1 MQLIKQSNKMPDI
14 NSLPHIS
21 TLENIETNFKVFA
34 GPGAGKTTWLISHL
48 ERVLYESNRLNKT
61 GKIACITY
69 TNVAAEEILN
79 RLKCDKSRFD
89 ISTIHSFLYRNIVKP
104 FSYLIEKDDNGE
116 ALFNTLLMDG
126 HEEHIVQGDRLRRW
140 INTINQLNGK
150 DYNSYNWLQ
159 NKPNVIA
166 ELSSLDYAFTDGEI
180 DLIIRQNRGAR
191 LAKSNGELWL
201 YKTKYWKDGIMHHE
215 DVLYFSYLILSR
227 SPRVIEFIRGKFP
240 YIFVDEFQDT
250 TEIQTWIIEKIT
262 EAKTKVGVVG
272 DLAQSIYKFTG
283 AKRTDFINFKSGN
296 VSEFKLNHNH
306 RSTNR
311 IVDFLNLLRPDIRQE
326 YGQNKPDGSFV
337 KILIGPIQAAKTWY
351 VENYP
356 ESSLYVL
363 TRKNTTVSEIN
374 DQLGVANSNLLND
387 LYSNDSNAQRA
398 KLIHSILMSIR
409 FREKGDLKNALS
421 EIFKSIRRASGSQI
435 LKLSLRRISISIIDS
450 LKIDGNRRKSI
461 AEFYLELRDKI
472 SGEYGF
478 EIGSGL
484 RAGSARTFY
493 ETHSINDILPFIKV
507 DTKSDELV
515 RTIHSAKGTEF
526 ENTLVHFE
534 TTNEFRNYIF
544 NSQNHIDSQEDDC
557 RIFYVGCS
565 RAMKNLFIN
574 IPEANEADIGNI
586 ENFKMVYE
594 RV

>member
-1 MQLIKQSNKMPDI
+1 MPDI

-21 TLENIETNFKVFA
+21 TLANIETDFKVFA

-48 ERVLYESNRLNKT
+48 ERVLRESKRLNKT

-69 TNVAAEEILN
+69 TNIAAEEILN

-89 ISTIHSFLYRNIVKP
+89 ISTIHSFLYRNILKP
-104 FSYLIEKDDNGE
+104 FSYLIEKDDDNE
-116 ALFNTLLMDG
+116 VLFDASKLDG
-126 HEEHIVQGDRLRRW
+126 HDEHIPRR
-140 INTINQLNGK
+140 
-150 DYNSYNWLQ
+150 D
-159 NKPNVIA
+159 
-166 ELSSLDYAFTDGEI
+166 
-180 DLIIRQNRGAR
+180 IIESWVRKISEGR
-191 LAKSNGELWL
+191 
-201 YKTKYWKDGIMHHE
+201 TKYWYLTSAENYPKLTKCLSDIDWSFDENGILQVKFRNRWTNATASEIRMPSTKLFEYKQICWRKGFLYHE
-215 DVLYFSYLILSR
+215 DVLYFSHLIISR
-227 SPRVIEFIRGKFP
+227 SPRILEFIRTKFP
-240 YIFVDEFQDT
+240 YLFIDEFQDT

-262 EAKTKVGVVG
+262 ESNSRVGIVG

-283 AKRTDFINFKSGN
+283 AKRTDFLNFKNG
-296 VSEFKLNHNH
+296 VASEFKLNHNH

-311 IVDFLNLLRPDIRQE
+311 IVDFLNLLRPDIYQE

-337 KILIGPIQAAKTWY
+337 KILIGSIQAAKSWHL
-351 VENYP
+351 ENYP
-356 ESSLYVL
+356 ESTLYIL

-374 DQLGVANSNLLND
+374 DQLGIADSNLLND
-387 LYSNDSNAQRA
+387 LYSNDSNAQRV

-409 FREKGDLKNALS
+409 FREKGDLKNALN
-421 EIFKSIRRASGSQI
+421 EIFKSIRRSSGSQI
-435 LKLSLRRISISIIDS
+435 LKLSLRRIAINIIDS
-450 LKIDGNRRKSI
+450 LKTDESKSKSI

-472 SGEYGF
+472 SREYGF
-478 EIGSGL
+478 EVGSGL
-484 RAGSARTFY
+484 RAGTAKTFY

-515 RTIHSAKGTEF
+515 RTVHSAKGTEF

-534 TTNEFRNYIF
+534 TINEFRNYII

-586 ENFKMVYE
+586 ENFNMVYE